1 MSPTSPTTL
10 QMTLA
15 LYAYLL
21 PLLLYVFWSVLALY
35 DVGRRPEL
43 ARGAVWG
50 WTAAVFAV
58 PFLGALG
65 YLLLGGSKLP
75 RMLRMV
81 ALAGIVLYALVLLI
95 GRGIGGIS

>member
-1 MSPTSPTTL
+1 MNASPTTL

-15 LYAYLL
+15 LYGYLL

-81 ALAGIVLYALVLLI
+81 ALAGLVLYALVLLV